1 MIPFP
6 GYLRPPMRFHIRIIQ
21 DDWKRPYFGAWLN
34 SWSQVFDMIAFL
46 KPRHI
51 TIRRDPLA
59 RIVVINLI

>member
-1 MIPFP
+1 
-6 GYLRPPMRFHIRIIQ
+6 MRFHIRIIQ

-51 TIRRDPLA
+51 TIRRDPMA